1 MKNRSEWLTLVLFVL
16 VVLGALGMLLRRG
29 IHGQTAALAIA
40 LLVILFLRIGFF
52 VWNLRKQREQV
63 ER

>member
-16 VVLGALGMLLRRG
+16 VVLGALWMLLRRG